1 MPNKQPPSDSAGP
14 MGMQPLQRGASTPTQ
29 TLPKM
34 PGANADVEGAKQGQ
48 AKTPAPGKG
57 PRTRKEAVRA
67 ALAKITRRNSLR
79 KQRDAQK
86 S

>member
-1 MPNKQPPSDSAGP
+1 MMPSVKAG
-14 MGMQPLQRGASTPTQ
+14 
-29 TLPKM
+29 
-34 PGANADVEGAKQGQ
+34 VEGAKQGQ
-48 AKTPAPGKG
+48 AKTPAPEKK
-57 PRTRKEAVRA
+57 PHTRKEAVRA